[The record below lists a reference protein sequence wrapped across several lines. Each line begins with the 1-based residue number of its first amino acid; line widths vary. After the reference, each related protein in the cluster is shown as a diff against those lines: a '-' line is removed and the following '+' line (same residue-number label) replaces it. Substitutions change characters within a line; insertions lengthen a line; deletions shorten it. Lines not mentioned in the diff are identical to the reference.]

1 MAPRMSSGVSLAA
14 AAAAAVTAPVSKAPP
29 LPHPSPQPAKSAL
42 LHRATAAAAPAV
54 ADNDAGVPRTASTIS
69 SAAATAP
76 IRKPQPL
83 IVPPPMP
90 LPANGAEKRTKFY
103 WSNTDEPHATRR
115 RLMLKKYP
123 QIRALMR
130 NEPLTVWIVIAEV
143 AAQFALAY
151 LFRDPVW
158 LGDWRFW
165 AVAYIVGGTVS
176 ASLLLAVHE
185 VTHYLAFKSFAANKA
200 LAVFAN
206 LPIVLP
212 FCVDF
217 KRYHMDHHRFQGV
230 EGVDGDLP
238 TQLEAYLFDN
248 PLGKLFFCA
257 IQILFY
263 ACRPKLVTTPRAFQM
278 PRSLKEWIFSWYA
291 MNYAAQLVVVSAV
304 VWYWGYTSV
313 LYLAISVFFGGSLH
327 PMAGHYLAE
336 HYVTNLG
343 QETYSYYGPL
353 NLLAFNVGY
362 HNEHHDFPN
371 VPWTLLP
378 ELRKIAPEFYDM
390 PECKSWTGMIF
401 SFILTP
407 GLGPYSRI
415 KRMPAVVDAPAR
427 DASVD
432 L

>member
-1 MAPRMSSGVSLAA
+1 MAPPVSSGLSLAA
-14 AAAAAVTAPVSKAPP
+14 AAAAAVAAPVSKAPALPQRSP
-29 LPHPSPQPAKSAL
+29 LPAKTAL
-42 LHRATAAAAPAV
+42 LHRATAAAAA
-54 ADNDAGVPRTASTIS
+54 AAEDDAGVATFST
-69 SAAATAP
+69 AAAAAAAAAP
-76 IRKPQPL
+76 SRKFHSLVAAPPAPL
-83 IVPPPMP
+83 
-90 LPANGAEKRTKFY
+90 LADGAEKRTNFY
-103 WSNTDEPHATRR
+103 WSQTDEPHATRR

-130 NEPLTVWIVIAEV
+130 NESLTVWIVVAEV

-151 LFRDPVW
+151 FFRDPAW

-165 AVAYIVGGTVS
+165 AIAYIVGGTVS

-291 MNYAAQLVVVSAV
+291 MNYATQLVVMSAV

-313 LYLAISVFFGGSLH
+313 LFLAISVFFGGSLH

-336 HYVTNLG
+336 HYVTNAG

-371 VPWTLLP
+371 IPWTLLP

-390 PECKSWTGMIF
+390 PECKSWTGMIVR
-401 SFILTP
+401 FILTP

-415 KRMPAVVDAPAR
+415 KRMPAVVDVAAR